1 MVRVFTAAILLSCL
15 IISASAQAPSPQGAA
30 TQTGTPAAKPAAKK
44 SAPKTKTGAKPAAD
58 SGPCQIGVIPVIGD
72 AFVVQKVGLMVFGNE
87 LTEVPTSGWGLDDL
101 VVARI
106 RAAAPGATVRK
117 ITAAKDAFAAIKRPE
132 GLSGLF
138 HDTNADLVA
147 AVRQIVAGTH
157 CKRYVLVRRY
167 GSQFSNTNQDV
178 RGVGIVSWGGRTY
191 LFALTYIRVFDG
203 EDFSIIKRGAAS
215 TDDESPISRA
225 LMLNPIRGPSR
236 KLEEGYF
243 PAAPEDAASNPAL
256 RDDVRALLAASLDQ
270 TMPAMLAEKP

>member
-1 MVRVFTAAILLSCL
+1 MVRVFTAAIFLSCF
-15 IISASAQAPSPQGAA
+15 IVSASAQAPSPQGAA
-30 TQTGTPAAKPAAKK
+30 TQTGTPAAKK
-44 SAPKTKTGAKPAAD
+44 SAPKAKTSAKPVAD

-72 AFVVQKVGLMVFGNE
+72 TFVVQKVGLMVFGNE
-87 LTEVPTSGWGLDDL
+87 LTEVSTSGWGLDDL

-178 RGVGIVSWGGRTY
+178 RGVGIVSWAGRTY
-191 LFALTYIRVFDG
+191 SFALTYIRVFDG

-215 TDDESPISRA
+215 TDDEPAISRA

-236 KLEEGYF
+236 KLEEGFF
-243 PAAPEDAASNPAL
+243 PSAPGEAVSNPAL
-256 RDDVRALLAASLDQ
+256 RDEIRALLAASLDQ
-270 TMPAMLAEKP
+270 TVPAMLSEQR

>member
-1 MVRVFTAAILLSCL
+1 MVRVFTAAIFLSCF
-15 IISASAQAPSPQGAA
+15 IISASAQAPSSQGAA
-30 TQTGTPAAKPAAKK
+30 TQAGRPAAKK
-44 SAPKTKTGAKPAAD
+44 SEPKAKSAKPAGD

-87 LTEVPTSGWGLDDL
+87 LTEVSTSGWGLDDL
-101 VVARI
+101 VVARV

-157 CKRYVLVRRY
+157 CNRYVLVRRY

-178 RGVGIVSWGGRTY
+178 RGIGIVGWVGRTY

-203 EDFSIIKRGAAS
+203 EDFSIIKQGAAS

-236 KLEEGYF
+236 KLEEGHF
-243 PAAPEDAASNPAL
+243 PAVPEDAASNPAL
-256 RDDVRALLAASLDQ
+256 RDDVRALLAASLNQ
-270 TMPAMLAEKP
+270 TMPAMLAERR

>member
-1 MVRVFTAAILLSCL
+1 VS
-15 IISASAQAPSPQGAA
+15 
-30 TQTGTPAAKPAAKK
+30 
-44 SAPKTKTGAKPAAD
+44 
-58 SGPCQIGVIPVIGD
+58 
-72 AFVVQKVGLMVFGNE
+72 
-87 LTEVPTSGWGLDDL
+87 TSGWGLDDL

-178 RGVGIVSWGGRTY
+178 RGVGIVSWAGRAY
-191 LFALTYIRVFDG
+191 LYALTYIRVLDG
-203 EDFSIIKRGAAS
+203 EDFSIVKRGAAS
-215 TDDESPISRA
+215 TDDESTISRA
-225 LMLNPIRGPSR
+225 LLLNPIRGPSR
-236 KLEEGYF
+236 KLEEGLF
-243 PAAPEDAASNPAL
+243 PAAPGEAASNPAL
-256 RDDVRALLAASLDQ
+256 RDGVRALLAASLDQ
-270 TMPAMLAEKP
+270 TMPAMLTEQR

>member
-1 MVRVFTAAILLSCL
+1 M
-15 IISASAQAPSPQGAA
+15 
-30 TQTGTPAAKPAAKK
+30 
-44 SAPKTKTGAKPAAD
+44 AD

-72 AFVVQKVGLMVFGNE
+72 TFVVQKVGLTVFGNE
-87 LTEVPTSGWGLDDL
+87 LTEVSTSGWGLDDI

-106 RAAAPGATVRK
+106 RAAAPGVTVRK
-117 ITAAKDAFAAIKRPE
+117 IIAAKDAFAAIKRPE

-167 GSQFSNTNQDV
+167 GSQFSNTNQSV
-178 RGVGIVSWGGRTY
+178 RGVGIVSWAGRTY
-191 LFALTYIRVFDG
+191 SFALTYIRVFDG

-225 LMLNPIRGPSR
+225 LMLQSHSR
-236 KLEEGYF
+236 AQPQVGGWIF
-243 PAAPEDAASNPAL
+243 PGGSGGSSEQCG
-256 RDDVRALLAASLDQ
+256 LARRSSG
-270 TMPAMLAEKP
+270 LAGRRVSTRPCQRCLSEQR

>member
-1 MVRVFTAAILLSCL
+1 MVRVFIAAIFLSCF
-15 IISASAQAPSPQGAA
+15 IISASAQAPSSQGAA
-30 TQTGTPAAKPAAKK
+30 TQTGTPAAKK
-44 SAPKTKTGAKPAAD
+44 STPRIKTGAKPAAD

-72 AFVVQKVGLMVFGNE
+72 ALVVQKVGLMVFGNE
-87 LTEVPTSGWGLDDL
+87 LTEVSTNGWGLDDL

-147 AVRQIVAGTH
+147 AVRQIVAGTY

-178 RGVGIVSWGGRTY
+178 RGVGIVSWAGRAY
-191 LFALTYIRVFDG
+191 LYALTYIRVLDG
-203 EDFSIIKRGAAS
+203 EDFSIVKRGAAS
-215 TDDESPISRA
+215 TDDESTISRA
-225 LMLNPIRGPSR
+225 LLLNPIRGPSR
-236 KLEEGYF
+236 KLEEGLF
-243 PAAPEDAASNPAL
+243 PAAPGEAASNPAL
-256 RDDVRALLAASLDQ
+256 RDGVRALLAASLDQ
-270 TMPAMLAEKP
+270 TMPAMLTEQR

>member
-1 MVRVFTAAILLSCL
+1 MVRVFTAAILLSCF

-30 TQTGTPAAKPAAKK
+30 TQTGTPAAKK
-44 SAPKTKTGAKPAAD
+44 SAPKAKTGAKPVAD

-72 AFVVQKVGLMVFGNE
+72 TFVVQKVGLMVFGNE
-87 LTEVPTSGWGLDDL
+87 LTEVSTSGWGLDDL
-101 VVARI
+101 VIARI

-138 HDTNADLVA
+138 HDTNTDLVA

-167 GSQFSNTNQDV
+167 GSQFSNTNQSV

-215 TDDESPISRA
+215 TDDESPISRV
-225 LMLNPIRGPSR
+225 LLLNPIRGR
-236 KLEEGYF
+236 KLEEGPF
-243 PAAPEDAASNPAL
+243 PAAPEEAASNPAL
-256 RDDVRALLAASLDQ
+256 RDGVRALLAASLDQ
-270 TMPAMLAEKP
+270 TMPAMLTEQR